1 MRSRSNKLFN
11 MRGRGYVI
19 DIVIG
24 ILFFLSV
31 VSFVVGLFML
41 DGKHSTTA
49 KVLASVGGGVCLLVI
64 GYLCYKYKQNA

>member
-1 MRSRSNKLFN
+1 MV
-11 MRGRGYVI
+11 GRIFHISLYKVW
-19 DIVIG
+19 
-24 ILFFLSV
+24 LSF

-64 GYLCYKYKQNA
+64 CYLWYKYKQNA